1 MPTHY
6 QGNEPEVTALDAYIK
21 LTRCCDSLTARLSA
35 SGAFKP
41 LTETQFGVLEALYH
55 LGPMVQNVLG
65 RKLLKSTAN
74 ITLVLD
80 NLERIGLVE
89 RRRQQDDR
97 RRIQIHLTPAG
108 VEQIEKILPRVVTA
122 ITNEM
127 QTLLQEEQA
136 ELGRLCKKLGT
147 GLRAVVKPGA
157 PSTTASETGF
167 EQSKD
172 SIQSHTIS

>member
-6 QGNEPEVTALDAYIK
+6 HGNEPEVTALDTYIK
-21 LTRCCDSLTARLSA
+21 LTRCCDSLTARLVG

-55 LGPMVQNVLG
+55 LGPMVQNALG

-89 RRRQQDDR
+89 RRRQHDDR

-108 VEQIEKILPRVVTA
+108 EEQIEETLPRVVAA

-127 QTLLQEEQA
+127 QTLLQAEQA
-136 ELGRLCKKLGT
+136 ELGQLCKKLGT
-147 GLRAVVKPGA
+147 GSRAVVTPGA
-157 PSTTASETGF
+157 PSIAAPETGF
-167 EQSKD
+167 DQNKD